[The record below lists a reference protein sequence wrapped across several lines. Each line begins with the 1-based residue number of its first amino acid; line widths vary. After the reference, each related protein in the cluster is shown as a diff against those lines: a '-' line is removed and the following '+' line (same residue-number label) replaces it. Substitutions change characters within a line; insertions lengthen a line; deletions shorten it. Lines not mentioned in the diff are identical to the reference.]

1 MIIFESPPIQA
12 YREGLVAALD
22 DDPVAAAM
30 EMASRMASQGPTA
43 VRTCVRTLRNQGRNA
58 PKRISFG
65 FLNCRAHIRTVPHPF
80 CWRVEGGDLSLSQLF
95 NCFRATMVSR
105 LRCGG
110 RRTRRRSATPPPT
123 SWRASTRCARS
134 AARNSRSTRT
144 SKVSQLSRANQ

>member
-58 PKRISFG
+58 PIGLISDFKIAELALEL
-65 FLNCRAHIRTVPHPF
+65 FLILFV
-80 CWRVEGGDLSLSQLF
+80 GGLKGEIDLNSELESIVQLF
-95 NCFRATMVSR
+95 QGDDGLEAALWREADAQAQCYATADLMEGVNAVR
-105 LRCGG
+105 EK
-110 RRTRRRSATPPPT
+110 RSPEFTLYEDFK
-123 SWRASTRCARS
+123 S
-134 AARNSRSTRT
+134 
-144 SKVSQLSRANQ
+144 

>member
-65 FLNCRAHIRTVPHPF
+65 FLNCRAHVRTQLST
-80 CWRVEGGDLSLSQLF
+80 RSLSQLF

-134 AARNSRSTRT
+134 AARSSRSTRT

>member
-58 PKRISFG
+58 PIGLISDFKIAELALEL
-65 FLNCRAHIRTVPHPF
+65 FLILFV
-80 CWRVEGGDLSLSQLF
+80 GGLKGEIDLNSELESIVQLF
-95 NCFRATMVSR
+95 QGDDGLEAALWREADAQAQCYATTDLMEGVNAVR
-105 LRCGG
+105 EK
-110 RRTRRRSATPPPT
+110 RSPEFTLYEDFK
-123 SWRASTRCARS
+123 S
-134 AARNSRSTRT
+134 
-144 SKVSQLSRANQ
+144 